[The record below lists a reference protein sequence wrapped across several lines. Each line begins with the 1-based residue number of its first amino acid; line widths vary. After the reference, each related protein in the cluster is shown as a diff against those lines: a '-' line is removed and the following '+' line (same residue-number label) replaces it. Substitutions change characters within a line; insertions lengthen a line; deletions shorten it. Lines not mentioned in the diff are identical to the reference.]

1 MAGNLKKE
9 QIISKVY
16 YDVDEGLGS
25 IQETYKKAKA
35 NDPSITLDEV
45 KSFMI
50 PVDLPW
56 LESGGLEPRL
66 KIKFSPNLVAFY
78 QLLGLGVC
86 GAGDVCKRWAPP
98 IYWVRTMV
106 ME

>member
-1 MAGNLKKE
+1 MK
-9 QIISKVY
+9 QQSV
-16 YDVDEGLGS
+16 
-25 IQETYKKAKA
+25 
-35 NDPSITLDEV
+35 
-45 KSFMI
+45 I

-86 GAGDVCKRWAPP
+86 GAGDVCKRWALGAHHGDG
-98 IYWVRTMV
+98 IICWEVG
-106 ME
+106 EQ

>member
-1 MAGNLKKE
+1 MSEPWGVASTFLSTEMGR
-9 QIISKVY
+9 Q
-16 YDVDEGLGS
+16 DVLLTRTAYICHS
-25 IQETYKKAKA
+25 I
-35 NDPSITLDEV
+35 DI
-45 KSFMI
+45 I

-98 IYWVRTMV
+98 IYWVLTMV